1 MTNEAQNSSELIPN
15 AEHRSKLVGLI
26 GRMTIYYVIVV
37 GTVGITY
44 SAAPSLFSNFPVGG
58 LSEYSSFHSETAQL
72 LEESLLNGDGDEL
85 EVIASNVQ
93 QAQDNDGPIWLTNMK
108 SLFFA
113 MLTTLILMIPVSWVY
128 KSIHQGSDFDHSID
142 ETALVLPAVVAG
154 IVTVVQHSLALA
166 FSLAGIVAG
175 VRFRRALSDTF
186 DTLFIFVAIGVGLAA
201 GVASIEIAF
210 ITTLFFN
217 YTTVLICAFG
227 DGLESQHVA
236 RKKVDR
242 RKRKQQRTEQLASQS
257 DNLSPE

>member
-1 MTNEAQNSSELIPN
+1 
-15 AEHRSKLVGLI
+15 
-26 GRMTIYYVIVV
+26 MTIYYMIVLGLV
-37 GTVGITY
+37 GLTY

-58 LSEYSSFHSETAQL
+58 LSEYSSFQSETAQL
-72 LEESLLNGDGDEL
+72 LEETLLNGDGDEL
-85 EVIASNVQ
+85 EVIASGVQ
-93 QAQDNDGPIWLTNMK
+93 QAQVQDGPAWLTNMK

-113 MLTTLILMIPVSWVY
+113 MLTTLVLMIPVSWVY

-201 GVASIEIAF
+201 GVASVEIAF
-210 ITTLFFN
+210 VITLFFN
-217 YTTVLICAFG
+217 YTTVLICVFG

-236 RKKVDR
+236 QKKIDR
-242 RKRKQQRTEQLASQS
+242 RKRKKQRTEQLASHS
-257 DNLSPE
+257 KETPSE